1 LRLHAQWLG
10 IACDVGNGGRV
21 GPANVPNNAGIS
33 TVHGGQNFGHPFVAN
48 ISGMTQN
55 GFSM

>member
-1 LRLHAQWLG
+1 MHAQWLG